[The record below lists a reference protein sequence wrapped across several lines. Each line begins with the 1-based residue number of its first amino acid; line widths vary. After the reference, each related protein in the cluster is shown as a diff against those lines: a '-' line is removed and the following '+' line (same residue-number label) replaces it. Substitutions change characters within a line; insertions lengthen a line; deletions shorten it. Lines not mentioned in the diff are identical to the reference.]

1 MLDIEET
8 KKSLLNL
15 SVEEL
20 HFMYDYREKMNKKMF
35 EQTLNSVSKEL
46 EDTFFLG
53 MNLNGLDDNNKFRII
68 LSWIL
73 NSNNPS
79 LIEKLFIFLKNNGY
93 RFNSEFILS
102 MQAIDDYQS
111 NAIKKELL
119 KAALQSFFILNG
131 YTILEDGFILNTLY
145 GKISIASACNA
156 LGLEEIPPEHR
167 QGYCHSLTSLIIAKH
182 TNLFGAYYHLP
193 LLFKGYF
200 EHSVIIDSEK
210 NMVYD
215 LANNCAIS
223 LNTWEN
229 LFGNPTFAISGKD
242 FLALNDAYKNS
253 NGENINTAY
262 IECARIR
269 AKK

>member
-20 HFMYDYREKMNKKMF
+20 YTMYDSREKNNKRLF
-35 EQTLNSVSKEL
+35 EQTLEIILKKL
-46 EDTFFLG
+46 EDTFFLDVDLEG
-53 MNLNGLDDNNKFRII
+53 LNNDAKFRII
-68 LSWIL
+68 LSFIL

-79 LIEKLFIFLKNNGY
+79 LIETLFNFLKENGY
-93 RFNSEFILS
+93 RFNSEIILS
-102 MQAIDDYQS
+102 IQSIDDYQS
-111 NAIKKELL
+111 NLIKQELL
-119 KAALQSFFILNG
+119 KATLLSYFILRD
-131 YTILEDGFILNTLY
+131 YTILDSEFILHTLY
-145 GKISIASACNA
+145 GKINIASACNA
-156 LGLEEIPPEHR
+156 LGLDEISPDHR
-167 QGYCHSLTSLIIAKH
+167 QGFCHSLTSLIIAKH
-182 TNLFGAYYHLP
+182 TYLFGAYYHLP

-200 EHSVIIDSEK
+200 EHSVIIDNEK

-229 LFGNPTFAISGKD
+229 IFGNPTFAINGKD
-242 FLALNDAYKNS
+242 FLYLNDAYKDK
-253 NGENINTAY
+253 NGKDINTAY

>member
-8 KKSLLNL
+8 KKTLLNL
-15 SVEEL
+15 STEEL

-35 EQTLNSVSKEL
+35 EQTLNLVSKEL

-156 LGLEEIPPEHR
+156 LGLDEISPDHR
-167 QGYCHSLTSLIIAKH
+167 QGFCHSLTS
-182 TNLFGAYYHLP
+182 
-193 LLFKGYF
+193 
-200 EHSVIIDSEK
+200 
-210 NMVYD
+210 
-215 LANNCAIS
+215 
-223 LNTWEN
+223 
-229 LFGNPTFAISGKD
+229 
-242 FLALNDAYKNS
+242 
-253 NGENINTAY
+253 
-262 IECARIR
+262 
-269 AKK
+269 